1 MAVDGLERLTIR
13 SVSLRSV
20 DGAYH
25 LIPFSSVDT
34 VTNMTKS
41 FSYHIAEI
49 GVAYRERIPEV
60 KQAMKEAFDKLQQTS
75 FAAEI
80 IGDFEMHGITAFADS
95 AVVVRARIKT
105 LPGKQWALGR
115 AYSELVKEIF
125 DERGIE
131 IPFPHVTLYMGEL
144 KDGTAPPLRV
154 QSASAVTG

>member
-1 MAVDGLERLTIR
+1 
-13 SVSLRSV
+13 
-20 DGAYH
+20 
-25 LIPFSSVDT
+25 
-34 VTNMTKS
+34 
-41 FSYHIAEI
+41 
-49 GVAYRERIPEV
+49 
-60 KQAMKEAFDKLQQTS
+60 
-75 FAAEI
+75 
-80 IGDFEMHGITAFADS
+80 
-95 AVVVRARIKT
+95 VVRARIKT